1 MMFTMV
7 LTPIVLVRDL
17 ILLLACAPLAY
28 YRIAIAATVRFFWHQ
43 GDKAPGS
50 FHPPVSVLKPVH
62 GVDFASYE
70 NFKSFCQQNYPKY
83 EVLFCVNNLEDAAV
97 PVVGQLKREFPHCAI
112 RLLSGAAQ
120 LG

>member
-7 LTPIVLVRDL
+7 VTPMVLVRDL

-28 YRIAIAATVRFFWHQ
+28 YLIAIIATVRFFWHE
-43 GDKAPGS
+43 GEKATSS

-83 EVLFCVNNLEDAAV
+83 ELLFCVNNLDRKS
-97 PVVGQLKREFPHCAI
+97 VV
-112 RLLSGAAQ
+112 
-120 LG
+120 